1 MQKRGEK
8 GMEKYKKKMRPE
20 ERLAAFFQRKGEI
33 TRREKLAIVW
43 QMSVPAIMAQI
54 TSIFMQ
60 YIDQAMVGSLG
71 AQASA
76 SIGVVSTSTWLLSGL
91 CSGAATG
98 FSVQAAHQIGGRRE
112 VNARKIL
119 QHGLAASLCFSL
131 ILMIIGIALSS
142 HLPVWLGAGEELWKD
157 ASGYFFVYACSLPA
171 VQLNRLAGSMLQCS
185 GNMRT
190 PSILNAS
197 MCLLDIFFN
206 MIFIRHYGV
215 LGAAIGTA
223 LAELVVCV
231 LMLWTVCFRFP
242 VFRFRREKLGGIDK
256 RILFNALHIGAPLAF
271 EHVAVCGA
279 MIATTRII
287 APLGTVA
294 IAANSFA
301 VTAESFC
308 YMPGYG
314 IAEAATALVGQSLG
328 AGKEKIAKS
337 FSNLSV
343 LLGGGIMAVTGA
355 VMFFICPWVFQLM
368 TPVFQVR
375 QLAAEVLRIQLF
387 AEPLY
392 GVSIVASGAL
402 RGAGDTLV
410 PSILNLISIWGVRLT
425 LALLLVGRWG
435 LHGVWTAMCIEL
447 CVRGLLLLFRQQ
459 TSILTRP

>member
-1 MQKRGEK
+1 MKKRDEK
-8 GMEKYKKKMRPE
+8 RMEKYKKKIRPE

-119 QHGLAASLCFSL
+119 KHGLAASLCFSL
-131 ILMIIGIALSS
+131 LLMIIGIALSS

-231 LMLWTVCFRFP
+231 LMLWTVCFRSP

-279 MIATTRII
+279 MIATTRINC
-287 APLGTVA
+287 G
-294 IAANSFA
+294 
-301 VTAESFC
+301 
-308 YMPGYG
+308 
-314 IAEAATALVGQSLG
+314 
-328 AGKEKIAKS
+328 
-337 FSNLSV
+337 
-343 LLGGGIMAVTGA
+343 
-355 VMFFICPWVFQLM
+355 
-368 TPVFQVR
+368 
-375 QLAAEVLRIQLF
+375 
-387 AEPLY
+387 
-392 GVSIVASGAL
+392 
-402 RGAGDTLV
+402 
-410 PSILNLISIWGVRLT
+410 
-425 LALLLVGRWG
+425 
-435 LHGVWTAMCIEL
+435 
-447 CVRGLLLLFRQQ
+447 
-459 TSILTRP
+459 

>member
-1 MQKRGEK
+1 
-8 GMEKYKKKMRPE
+8 
-20 ERLAAFFQRKGEI
+20 
-33 TRREKLAIVW
+33 
-43 QMSVPAIMAQI
+43 
-54 TSIFMQ
+54 
-60 YIDQAMVGSLG
+60 
-71 AQASA
+71 
-76 SIGVVSTSTWLLSGL
+76 
-91 CSGAATG
+91 
-98 FSVQAAHQIGGRRE
+98 
-112 VNARKIL
+112 
-119 QHGLAASLCFSL
+119 
-131 ILMIIGIALSS
+131 
-142 HLPVWLGAGEELWKD
+142 
-157 ASGYFFVYACSLPA
+157 
-171 VQLNRLAGSMLQCS
+171 
-185 GNMRT
+185 
-190 PSILNAS
+190 
-197 MCLLDIFFN
+197 

-231 LMLWTVCFRFP
+231 LMLWTVCFRSP

-355 VMFFICPWVFQLM
+355 VMFFICPWVF
-368 TPVFQVR
+368 P
-375 QLAAEVLRIQLF
+375 ADDSG
-387 AEPLY
+387 P
-392 GVSIVASGAL
+392 SGAAAGGGGPQDPAVCRASL
-402 RGAGDTLV
+402 RCVHRGFRSSPGSGGYSGPKYFKSDQYL
-410 PSILNLISIWGVRLT
+410 
-425 LALLLVGRWG
+425 GRASDPG
-435 LHGVWTAMCIEL
+435 PFTG
-447 CVRGLLLLFRQQ
+447 RQMG
-459 TSILTRP
+459 TPWSVDCHVH